1 MAFSLE
7 SDLRTVIGEVARGL
21 GYDRLKEEQ
30 LSAIEKFIDVFV
42 SLPTG
47 FGIFFTYGLLPT
59 IFDHLK
65 GHTLIVS
72 PLASLMVDQKARFSS
87 ICKPTVFVSPTTCY
101 KLIAYTSLSKLSSVK
116 LLHYHLVMSVGGTS
130 TV

>member
-1 MAFSLE
+1 M
-7 SDLRTVIGEVARGL
+7 IGEVVRGL

-30 LSAIEKFIDVFV
+30 LSAIEKFVDVFV
-42 SLPTG
+42 FLPTG
-47 FGIFFTYGLLPT
+47 FGIFVTYGLVPT

-72 PLASLMVDQKARFSS
+72 PLVSLMVGQKARFSS
-87 ICKPTVFVSPTTCY
+87 ICKRAAFVSPTMCY

-116 LLHYHLVMSVGGTS
+116 LLHYHLAMSMGGTS
-130 TV
+130 TA